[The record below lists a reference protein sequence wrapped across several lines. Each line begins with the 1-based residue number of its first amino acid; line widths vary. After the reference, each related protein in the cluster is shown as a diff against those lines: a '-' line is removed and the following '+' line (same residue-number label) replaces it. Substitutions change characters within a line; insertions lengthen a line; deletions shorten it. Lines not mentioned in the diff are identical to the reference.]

1 MIARASDN
9 DQSDPYEDLYHVNPR
24 AKVIVGFE
32 PAYLGYTVG
41 YRLSAVYDYDI
52 AIAILAADKQ
62 INDKEAEE
70 FLNLEIISECKSQDS
85 PLFLLP
91 RRDS

>member
-1 MIARASDN
+1 MIAKANEDGR
-9 DQSDPYEDLYHVNPR
+9 SDPYEDLYHVNPR
-24 AKVIVGFE
+24 AKIIVGFE

-62 INDKEAEE
+62 INDEEAEE
-70 FLNLEIISECKSQDS
+70 FLNLQIISDCKSEDS

-91 RRDS
+91 REDI